1 MTANLAARI
10 RAAIRG
16 RPDTAASTA
25 THVMENL
32 TAFQADPCSST
43 WYGFVVRLS
52 LLVDASAVSA
62 VLGELD
68 PFPAVTALALA
79 DVRLAQG
86 ATAERASE

>member
-1 MTANLAARI
+1 MRV

-32 TAFQADPCSST
+32 SAFQADPCSST

-52 LLVDASAVSA
+52 LLVDASAVSD

-79 DVRLAQG
+79 DARLAQD
-86 ATAERASE
+86 ATPERAAE

>member
-1 MTANLAARI
+1 MRV

-86 ATAERASE
+86 ATPERAAE